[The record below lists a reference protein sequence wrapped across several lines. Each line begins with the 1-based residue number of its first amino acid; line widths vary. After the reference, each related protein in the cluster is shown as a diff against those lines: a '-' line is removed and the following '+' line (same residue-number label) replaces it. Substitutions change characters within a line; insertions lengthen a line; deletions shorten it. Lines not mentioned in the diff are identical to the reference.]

1 MADPI
6 IERRMLTIDEV
17 AAQRKD
23 ALHLGPGF
31 WIDAQGDPHV
41 NIPELLHAFGVPA
54 TAKNRQTAAD
64 AMVGLIQ
71 ALYDARGVQ
80 IVVQDGP
87 DLKGGTDGA
96 GDNDRD
102 IEQIHHSH
110 AAPNAGSPGG
120 ATSGPSDPHAGT
132 AAAAAAAS
140 DDRSGADAAAGGAPA
155 DLPVHPVEATLRV
168 IAQLLGKMLPLIPPD
183 QGSPYSFALFVYPR
197 DGGTVRVATNSE
209 RDTLRSLLENFIAT
223 RLAGEP
229 DPQVH

>member
-41 NIPELLHAFGVPA
+41 NIPELLHAFGVRA

-87 DLKGGTDGA
+87 DLKGGTDG
-96 GDNDRD
+96 DHDRG
-102 IEQIHHSH
+102 IEYVPHQD
-110 AAPNAGSPGG
+110 AAPDAGSPGG
-120 ATSGPSDPHAGT
+120 AAGGPSETHTGT
-132 AAAAAAAS
+132 AAAAEAAN
-140 DDRSGADAAAGGAPA
+140 DDRSSADAAAGGATA
-155 DLPVHPVEATLRV
+155 DLPVHPVEATLSV
-168 IAQLLGKMLPLIPPD
+168 IAQLLGKTLPLIPPD
-183 QGSPYSFALFVYPR
+183 QGSPYYFALFVYPR

-209 RDTLRSLLENFIAT
+209 RHTLRSLLENFITT
-223 RLAGEP
+223 RLAEP